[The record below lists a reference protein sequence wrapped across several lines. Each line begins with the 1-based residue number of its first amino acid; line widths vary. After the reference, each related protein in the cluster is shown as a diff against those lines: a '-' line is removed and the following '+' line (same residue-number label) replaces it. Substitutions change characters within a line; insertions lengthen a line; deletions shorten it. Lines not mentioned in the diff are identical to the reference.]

1 MSKQTLVFIPGLMC
15 DEAVWTPQIAALED
29 RAQLQVADHGLTD
42 SLVAMAEAIIA
53 RAPPKFAV
61 AGHSMGGRVALEV
74 VRRAGARVTGLAL
87 LDTGATPRAPGEAG
101 EREQSGRY
109 ELLELA
115 RREGMRAV
123 GERWLRI
130 PMVYAPRLTDAPLIE
145 AIVDMFERQSADRFE
160 AQIRALLNR
169 PDARPL
175 LPLVSCPTLVLC
187 GADDAWAPLAQHR
200 VLSQMI
206 PHSKLVAVPEC
217 GHMSTMERPQ
227 AVNAALS
234 DWLDQ
239 IERRAA

>member
-1 MSKQTLVFIPGLMC
+1 MSKQTLVLIPGLMC
-15 DEAVWTPQIAALED
+15 DEAVWAPQVAALEG
-29 RAQLQVADHGLTD
+29 RTVMQVADHGLKD
-42 SLVAMAEAIIA
+42 SLADMAEAIIA
-53 RAPPKFAV
+53 RAPPRFAV

-87 LDTGATPRAPGEAG
+87 LDTGATPRAPAEAG
-101 EREQSGRY
+101 EREQTGRL

-123 GERWLRI
+123 GERWLKI
-130 PMVYAPRLTDAPLIE
+130 PMVYSPRLEDQPLIT
-145 AIVDMFERQSADRFE
+145 AIVDMFERQSADKFA
-160 AQIRALLNR
+160 AQIKALLSR

-175 LPLVSCPTLVLC
+175 LPLIHCPTLVLC

-206 PHSKLVAVPEC
+206 PHSKLVSVPEC

-234 DWLDQ
+234 GWLDE